1 MYIRYRLESATL
13 SWCIFIIVLFFFS
26 RLYINHQPCS
36 NLARGLRVGA
46 HVTVYNV
53 HLYRKGKV
61 DLYFFIIIWLIILF
75 EVIHRTHILC
85 KSIRT
90 TLSVLLSK
98 LNNY

>member
-1 MYIRYRLESATL
+1 M
-13 SWCIFIIVLFFFS
+13 CVFILVWVFLFSCLFVLFFFFF

-36 NLARGLRVGA
+36 NLARGLRIGA

-61 DLYFFIIIWLIILF
+61 CTFFLIIWLIILF
-75 EVIHRTHILC
+75 EVIHRMHIFC